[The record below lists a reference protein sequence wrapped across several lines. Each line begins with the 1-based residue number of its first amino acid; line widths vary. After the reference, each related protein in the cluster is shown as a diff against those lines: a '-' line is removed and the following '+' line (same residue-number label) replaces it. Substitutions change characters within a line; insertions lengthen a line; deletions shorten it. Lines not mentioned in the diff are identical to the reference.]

1 MTALAAATA
10 KTVVVMQPYLFPY
23 LPYYQLAR
31 AADEF
36 VFLDDAAFIK
46 QGFIHRNS
54 ILLDGKPHRFTVP
67 VHDVDSFR
75 TIAQHRYVGDWAPLC
90 ALLEAAYRRAPRW
103 RAAWPLV
110 EAVLRDADDN
120 VAAKNM
126 RSIRLVHEYLGLAGP
141 RWTLSSALAPAPEL
155 RGQARVLAL
164 CRATGA
170 TAYVNAPGGRT
181 LYAADAFEAIGLS
194 LRFVESR
201 ATPYAQS
208 RPAFVPG
215 LSMLDA
221 LMYCEPEE
229 IVRRLGEFDLV
240 A

>member
-1 MTALAAATA
+1 M
-10 KTVVVMQPYLFPY
+10 
-23 LPYYQLAR
+23 
-31 AADEF
+31 
-36 VFLDDAAFIK
+36 
-46 QGFIHRNS
+46 
-54 ILLDGKPHRFTVP
+54 
-67 VHDVDSFR
+67 
-75 TIAQHRYVGDWAPLC
+75 
-90 ALLEAAYRRAPRW
+90 
-103 RAAWPLV
+103 
-110 EAVLRDADDN
+110 LRDADDN

>member
-1 MTALAAATA
+1 MTAVAASTG

-23 LPYYQLAR
+23 LPYYQLAQV
-31 AADEF
+31 ADEF

-54 ILLDGKPHRFTVP
+54 ILLDGKAHRFTAP
-67 VHDVDSFR
+67 VRDVDSFR
-75 TIAQHRYVGDWAPLC
+75 AIAQHRYVGDWAPLC
-90 ALLEAAYRRAPRW
+90 ALLKSAYQRAPRW

-126 RSIRLVHEYLGLAGP
+126 RSIRCVHEYLGIASP
-141 RWTLSSALAPAPEL
+141 QWTLSSTLDPAPTM
-155 RGQARVLAL
+155 RGLARVLAL

-170 TAYVNAPGGRT
+170 TAYVNAPGGRE
-181 LYAADAFEAIGLS
+181 LYGAADFEANGLS

-201 ATPYAQS
+201 AAPYPQS
-208 RPAFVPG
+208 RHGFVPG
-215 LSMLDA
+215 LSMLDT

-229 IVRRLGEFDLV
+229 IVSRLGAFDLV

>member
-1 MTALAAATA
+1 MTTVAAPAA

-46 QGFIHRNS
+46 QGFVHRNN
-54 ILLDGKPHRFTVP
+54 ILLGDKPHRFTAP
-67 VHDVDSFR
+67 VQDIDSFR

-90 ALLEAAYRRAPRW
+90 ALLRAAYHRAPRW

-110 EAVLRDADDN
+110 EAVLRDPDDN

-126 RSIRLVHEYLGLAGP
+126 RSIRVVHEYLGIAAP
-141 RWTLSSALAPAPEL
+141 RWTRSSALDPACAL

-170 TAYVNAPGGRT
+170 AAYVNAPGGRT

-194 LRFVESR
+194 LRFVQSR

-208 RPAFVPG
+208 RPDFVPG

-229 IVRRLGEFDLV
+229 IVHRLAEFDLV

>member
-54 ILLDGKPHRFTVP
+54 ILLDGKVHRFTAP

-90 ALLEAAYRRAPRW
+90 ALLRAAYRRAPRW

-126 RSIRLVHEYLGLAGP
+126 RSIRVIHDYLGIAAP
-141 RWTLSSALAPAPEL
+141 QYTLSSALAPALAL
-155 RGQARVLAL
+155 RGQTRVLAL
-164 CRATGA
+164 CQATGA
-170 TAYVNAPGGRT
+170 TAYVNAQ
-181 LYAADAFEAIGLS
+181 AFEAIGLS

-208 RPAFVPG
+208 HPDFVPE

-221 LMYCEPEE
+221 LMYCEPAE
-229 IVRRLGEFDLV
+229 IVHRLGEFDLV

>member
-1 MTALAAATA
+1 MTFLAAPAP
-10 KTVVVMQPYLFPY
+10 KKVVVMQPYLFPY

-54 ILLDGKPHRFTVP
+54 ILLGGKAHRFTAP
-67 VHDVDSFR
+67 VHAVDSFR
-75 TIAQHRYVGDWAPLC
+75 NIAQHRYVGDWAPLC
-90 ALLEAAYRRAPRW
+90 ALLKAAYQRAPRW
-103 RAAWPLV
+103 HAVWPLV
-110 EAVLRDADDN
+110 ESVLRDADDN

-126 RSIRLVHEYLGLAGP
+126 GSIRLVHEYLGLAAP
-141 RWTLSSALAPAPEL
+141 LWTPSSALDPAGAL
-155 RGQARVLAL
+155 RGQARVLSL

-170 TAYVNAPGGRT
+170 TAYVNAPGGRA
-181 LYAADAFEAIGLS
+181 LYTAEAFAAVGLS
-194 LRFVESR
+194 LRFVASR
-201 ATPYAQS
+201 ATSYAQ
-208 RPAFVPG
+208 AQGDFVPG

-229 IVRRLGEFDLV
+229 IVHRLGEFDLV